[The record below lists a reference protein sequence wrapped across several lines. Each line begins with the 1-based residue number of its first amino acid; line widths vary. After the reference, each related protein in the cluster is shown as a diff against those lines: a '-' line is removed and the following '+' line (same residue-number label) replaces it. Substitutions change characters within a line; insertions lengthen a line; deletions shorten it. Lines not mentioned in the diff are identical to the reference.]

1 VAIFA
6 SFGTSKMNRVR
17 EFYQDAQREWD
28 RLDLPLCRIEF
39 ASTLALIDR
48 YFTEGM
54 KVFDVGGG
62 PGRYTIE
69 LIKRGCK
76 VTLLDLSAENIA
88 LAKAKISEIGLAV
101 EGLLVGD
108 ARDLS
113 NLTDRSFDGI
123 LALGPLYHLCERPE
137 RVAFL
142 KTARARLSTGGI
154 LIAAYLNAWG
164 IARTLLAD
172 APGWF
177 GDRQKVDRILDG
189 GRFVGTDACPGFTE
203 CQWCTPDE
211 AQDELH
217 EAGFIILDEIGAE
230 GFAGGMRKEIA
241 AIANVDRAAF
251 EEIVAFAV
259 RTSSLPQYRRATDH
273 LLLVGRASMAS

>member
-1 VAIFA
+1 
-6 SFGTSKMNRVR
+6 MNRVR
-17 EFYQDAQREWD
+17 EFYEDAQKEWD
-28 RLDLPLCRIEF
+28 RLDIPLCRIEF

-54 KVFDVGGG
+54 TVFDVGGG

-76 VTLLDLSAENIA
+76 ATLLDLSPENIA
-88 LAKAKISEIGLAV
+88 LAKAKISEVGLAA
-101 EGLLVGD
+101 ETLVGD
-108 ARDLS
+108 ARDLLK
-113 NLTDRSFDGI
+113 LTDRCFDGI

-137 RVAFL
+137 RITFL
-142 KTARARLSTGGI
+142 KAARSRLSAGGI
-154 LIAAYLNAWG
+154 LIGAYLNTWG

-177 GDRQKVDRILDG
+177 DDRQRLDRVLTG
-189 GRFVGTDACPGFTE
+189 GKFAGSNACPGFTE
-203 CQWCTPDE
+203 CHWCTPDE
-211 AQDELH
+211 AQDEFR
-217 EAGFIILDEIGAE
+217 EAGFAILDEIGAE

-241 AIANVDRAAF
+241 AIANMDRAAF
-251 EEIVAFAV
+251 DRIVSFAV

-273 LLLVGRASMAS
+273 LLLVGKT